1 MAIKGSNM
9 PYDGNSSDNLR
20 SRVADLNA
28 MFRDVSR
35 LQARID
41 EDELSKELDNL
52 NKIQKYKKQILE
64 KQQKLENDWLK
75 KKAVL
80 EKKLTDEELKAE
92 DIRHQEAMANVV
104 EEYKAQAALAEK
116 IQESYKKIDQQY
128 KGTIGSLF
136 GTFTK
141 AGVLFQGDDEK
152 GAALTI
158 VKGLSSFLQKFDS
171 QIEQIASYQ
180 NKINT
185 RLFGSGKR

>member
-136 GTFTK
+136 GTFKK